1 MPTINK
7 QKRKQI
13 ENKVINTIKKLDPD
27 PNGNIKL
34 YQEFFTSLSDTQF
47 TKWIQDIKTKKTKL
61 FFFFPPF
68 KSLKN
73 DKLIKIAKELG
84 VNLFHRIIFEDENGK
99 QTISNAKHLVL
110 KLHIRRLIQ
119 SLENKIGLPE
129 DDKHISTLTGAVI
142 KPSKGAKLDAEQC
155 QVFLTKNLD
164 NVLLELFNVR
174 GGNTEAYFE
183 FKNILLNKGEANLN
197 EINTVTRPK
206 GVDVTISILRGMG
219 FNVELKPIKLPKSVK
234 KGDQ

>member
-1 MPTINK
+1 MQAINK

-13 ENKVINTIKKLDPD
+13 ENMVLNTIKELDPD

-34 YQEFFTSLSDTQF
+34 YQDFFKSLSDVQF
-47 TKWIQDIKTKKTKL
+47 TKWVQSIKEGKTKL

-68 KSLKN
+68 KTLEN
-73 DKLIKIAKELG
+73 DKLIQIAEKHN
-84 VNLFHRIIFEDENGK
+84 VKLFHKLVFKDEQGRE
-99 QTISNAKHLVL
+99 IVSSAKHLVL
-110 KLHIRRLIQ
+110 KLHVRRLVQ

-129 DDKHISTLTGAVI
+129 DDKHISALTGAVV

-164 NVLLELFNVR
+164 NVLLELFDVR
-174 GGNTEAYFE
+174 GGNIDAYFE

-197 EINTVTRPK
+197 EINAVTRPRS
-206 GVDVTISILRGMG
+206 VDVTIAVLRGMG
-219 FNVELKPIKLPKSVK
+219 FDVELKPVKLSKSVK
-234 KGDQ
+234 QGG